1 MSAIND
7 LSKLGYD
14 SLQKEFFDKDDDGNI
29 KLNEER
35 FAKYLRKQLTDRD
48 ADNNSVGALNIVYT
62 NYDNE
67 GNPIKGTEQ
76 MEIPL
81 AATSNSNWI
90 ESILTS
96 SINKRVIDIA
106 TPGAPFIQ
114 RSVWGMEGMPT
125 KLLDNQVPGIFNGT
139 LNHGNR
145 L

>member
-1 MSAIND
+1 
-7 LSKLGYD
+7 
-14 SLQKEFFDKDDDGNI
+14 
-29 KLNEER
+29 
-35 FAKYLRKQLTDRD
+35 
-48 ADNNSVGALNIVYT
+48 
-62 NYDNE
+62 
-67 GNPIKGTEQ
+67 

-145 L
+145 LYMINEEGSMDCILSLDYFVEYYEDKDGEEVMYFRPAGKKCRL